1 MPAVRA
7 NFPPVVVHSHARSG
21 STLLY
26 ELLGQD
32 PQVWTAYEPLQD
44 VRQIG
49 RGVSTTAR
57 CRSADYG
64 GGDPLNAR
72 CPMRDAALLVAL
84 LSCDPLPLLTA
95 WYADF
100 ELDGQQGG
108 FVPHFAPPGP
118 GSVWAS
124 TTLFPNMASTRA
136 AQYRAQA
143 RACRARPGHLL
154 KTVRMNGQLQTLYN
168 ISRALNRKLPV
179 VLQLV
184 RKPRSVY
191 ASRKNLS
198 NPFGLPPAAL
208 VACGGRGGSPSCH
221 EVRRSQLRDWA
232 MSTCTATRRDIAAG
246 RRFGGGAYQLVTFGE
261 LLRRPRQLVE
271 RIYANHFHRAVPAEV
286 YAYIQ
291 SHLQPNES
299 AVESGE
305 WQFKYGTSA
314 RNLDKV
320 EQRWREQLEP
330 WELQEIDA
338 ACGKLSEAGE
348 AVKTGSIEQPA
359 VSQRQVG
366 RHVGRAHSG
375 KTKKAG
381 FMQQPT
387 VSQRQ
392 GGEAVQTRPRMLAQ
406 LRGRKDRW
414 LRVDMQPRVGQR
426 PKNYFAV

>member
-1 MPAVRA
+1 MSVVRA

-49 RGVSTTAR
+49 RGTSTAER
-57 CRSADYG
+57 CRSAESG
-64 GGDPLNAR
+64 GGDPLTAH
-72 CPMRDAALLVAL
+72 CPMRDAALLLAL
-84 LSCDPLPLLTA
+84 LSCDTLPLLSA

-100 ELDGQQGG
+100 ELDGRQGG

-124 TTLFPNMASTRA
+124 STLFPNMASNRA

-143 RACRARPGHLL
+143 RACRAQPGHVL
-154 KTVRMNGQLQTLYN
+154 KTVRMNGQLQALYSV
-168 ISRALNRKLPV
+168 SRALNRKPPV

-208 VACGGRGGSPSCH
+208 ATCGGGGSSVGNGAGSSGGVSPSCH

-232 MSTCTATRRDIAAG
+232 TSTCSATRRDIAAG
-246 RRFGGGAYQLVTFGE
+246 RQFGGSAYQLVTFAE
-261 LLRRPRQLVE
+261 LVRRPRQLVE
-271 RIYANHFHRAVPAEV
+271 RIYANHFHRAVPAAV

-305 WQFKYGTSA
+305 WQYKYGTSA

-338 ACGKLSEAGE
+338 ACGKGVSEAGE
-348 AVKTGSIEQPA
+348 AVTAGSITQQV
-359 VSQRQVG
+359 VSQRQA
-366 RHVGRAHSG
+366 GRAHSG
-375 KTKKAG
+375 KATGKSKKNKGA
-381 FMQQPT
+381 
-387 VSQRQ
+387 RNK
-392 GGEAVQTRPRMLAQ
+392 RP
-406 LRGRKDRW
+406 
-414 LRVDMQPRVGQR
+414 
-426 PKNYFAV
+426 